1 MQFFILSL
9 FALKC
14 TAVWWMAN
22 QRITRQY
29 FVRQFETTVA
39 IVFLYG
45 LCVLAVETVFLL
57 DIPVKELFKAMIG
70 FIVIDLMFI
79 LFGTFLRDVII
90 LAVESLDPKSAH
102 RDYDLN
108 SKYAGY
114 FVFVFQVWVTLVWS
128 FKITTFIAE

>member
-1 MQFFILSL
+1 MQLFILSI

-14 TAVWWMAN
+14 IAVWWMAN

-29 FVRQFETTVA
+29 FVRQFETTIA

-45 LCVLAVETVFLL
+45 ICVLAIESFIALE
-57 DIPVKELFKAMIG
+57 IPVHGLFKASLG
-70 FIVIDLMFI
+70 FVVIDLLFI
-79 LFGTFLRDVII
+79 LFGLILRDALIALVV
-90 LAVESLDPKSAH
+90 ALDPGSAH

-114 FVFVFQVWVTLVWS
+114 FVFVFQLWVTIVWS
-128 FKITTFIAE
+128 FRLSSFIAI